1 MVRASALHGREHD
14 AAEPPALPPSM
25 RDRVP
30 FLLYRASQASLSLA
44 NQMLAP
50 TGLNARQAGILTM

>member
-1 MVRASALHGREHD
+1 MVRAPDSRRRKRA

-30 FLLYRASQASLSLA
+30 FLLYRASQISHSLA
-44 NQMLAP
+44 NEMLAGWRSAP
-50 TGLNARQAGILTM
+50 ARPGS